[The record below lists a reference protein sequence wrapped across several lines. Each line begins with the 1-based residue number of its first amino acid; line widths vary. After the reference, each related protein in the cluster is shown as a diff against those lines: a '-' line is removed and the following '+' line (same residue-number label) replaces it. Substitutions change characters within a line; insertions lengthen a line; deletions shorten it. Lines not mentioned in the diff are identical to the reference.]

1 MNNINNWIL
10 DEVVENLENRLKTL
24 EKMMQD
30 EGFQPIYKAAMN
42 QEILFLKE
50 ELDAIN
56 EMKLEEVEF
65 DAAADE
71 DYRQNRSYAQ
81 I

>member
-1 MNNINNWIL
+1 MNNWIL
-10 DEVVENLENRLKTL
+10 DEVVENLKFRLNTL
-24 EKMMQD
+24 QKMMQD
-30 EGFQPIYKAAMN
+30 EGFQPIYKAAMK
-42 QEILFLKE
+42 QEIIFLKE

-56 EMKLEEVEF
+56 EMKLEEVGFME
-65 DAAADE
+65 AADE